1 MNVPVLGI
9 FPVTVVKNP
18 SKSILRG
25 RGFLLLRVHHG
36 GGVKQELVTLIGSK
50 AGKQSGECRAPLASP
65 LHAVQDPHLGN
76 DASHSFVRSS
86 LVDTGNPSQVPG
98 AWVVSLTANF
108 NSFSPHEGSHL
119 LPSWRLF
126 GEVIE
131 PSVLLLSVPWSS
143 EMYLG
148 FRLLP
153 QWAPLP
159 EAPCHPPMVGCTP
172 SAMAE

>member
-76 DASHSFVRSS
+76 DASHSFGRSS

-108 NSFSPHEGSHL
+108 NSFSPHCLRRHVI
-119 LPSWRLF
+119 LPWWA
-126 GEVIE
+126 V
-131 PSVLLLSVPWSS
+131 
-143 EMYLG
+143 
-148 FRLLP
+148 LP
-153 QWAPLP
+153 QLWQSRAPRECPVRYSATVRRTQHALMRADS
-159 EAPCHPPMVGCTP
+159 ECTDHCFHAHQL
-172 SAMAE
+172 SLA